1 MAQTAM
7 TVRMD
12 NQQKAQFDKLC
23 EQFGM
28 SANTAIN
35 IFVKAVIRSKSIP
48 FSIQVKEED
57 EVTAKAKAAFKELR
71 AKADRGETPEL
82 TLDEIN
88 EEIREVRR
96 LRKER
101 NVYAVIDTNIFV
113 SALITHNSNASTARV
128 LESLFLHRIIPLY
141 NDDIIKEYDEV
152 LHRAKF
158 KLSDDQIC
166 TVIELVKQNGIDS
179 SRFPYAGEMPDED
192 DRVFYE
198 ICLSK
203 EDSFLVTGNLK
214 HFPKEPQVITAAEMM
229 EILDNEL

>member
-12 NQQKAQFDKLC
+12 KQQKAQFDKLC

-48 FSIQVKEED
+48 FSIQAKNEEEEED
-57 EVTAKAKAAFKELR
+57 EVTAKAKAAFKQLR
-71 AKADRGETPEL
+71 AKAERGETPEL

-101 NVYAVIDTNIFV
+101 NG
-113 SALITHNSNASTARV
+113 
-128 LESLFLHRIIPLY
+128 
-141 NDDIIKEYDEV
+141 
-152 LHRAKF
+152 
-158 KLSDDQIC
+158 IC
-166 TVIELVKQNGIDS
+166 S
-179 SRFPYAGEMPDED
+179 
-192 DRVFYE
+192 
-198 ICLSK
+198 
-203 EDSFLVTGNLK
+203 
-214 HFPKEPQVITAAEMM
+214 H
-229 EILDNEL
+229 

>member
-48 FSIQVKEED
+48 FSIQAKNEEED
-57 EVTAKAKAAFKELR
+57 EVTAKAKAAFKQLR
-71 AKADRGETPEL
+71 AKAERGETPEL

-96 LRKER
+96 TDD
-101 NVYAVIDTNIFV
+101 DT
-113 SALITHNSNASTARV
+113 SG
-128 LESLFLHRIIPLY
+128 
-141 NDDIIKEYDEV
+141 
-152 LHRAKF
+152 
-158 KLSDDQIC
+158 
-166 TVIELVKQNGIDS
+166 NGIERFIT
-179 SRFPYAGEMPDED
+179 SRK
-192 DRVFYE
+192 
-198 ICLSK
+198 IN
-203 EDSFLVTGNLK
+203 SFVEKLFSCQG
-214 HFPKEPQVITAAEMM
+214 M
-229 EILDNEL
+229 ILFAKG

>member
-48 FSIQVKEED
+48 FSIHAKNEED
-57 EVTAKAKAAFKELR
+57 EVTAKAKAAFKQLR
-71 AKADRGETPEL
+71 AKAERGETPEL

-101 NVYAVIDTNIFV
+101 NG
-113 SALITHNSNASTARV
+113 
-128 LESLFLHRIIPLY
+128 
-141 NDDIIKEYDEV
+141 
-152 LHRAKF
+152 
-158 KLSDDQIC
+158 IC
-166 TVIELVKQNGIDS
+166 S
-179 SRFPYAGEMPDED
+179 
-192 DRVFYE
+192 
-198 ICLSK
+198 
-203 EDSFLVTGNLK
+203 
-214 HFPKEPQVITAAEMM
+214 H
-229 EILDNEL
+229 

>member
-48 FSIQVKEED
+48 FSIQAKNEED
-57 EVTAKAKAAFKELR
+57 EVTAKAKAAFQYMCDTARENNI
-71 AKADRGETPEL
+71 DMS
-82 TLDEIN
+82 LDEIN

-101 NVYAVIDTNIFV
+101 NGVSISTGGANPRVRQPPAGDHPHQSGARAAVPDYFAV
-113 SALITHNSNASTARV
+113 SDCWRV
-128 LESLFLHRIIPLY
+128 LLAGRVLRRGAGDHRLRRCHHGAVRLRG
-141 NDDIIKEYDEV
+141 DD
-152 LHRAKF
+152 A
-158 KLSDDQIC
+158 
-166 TVIELVKQNGIDS
+166 
-179 SRFPYAGEMPDED
+179 
-192 DRVFYE
+192 
-198 ICLSK
+198 
-203 EDSFLVTGNLK
+203 
-214 HFPKEPQVITAAEMM
+214 
-229 EILDNEL
+229 